1 MSYGLFLYHLN
12 SVTTRQICLP
22 RREMG
27 FIHACDAELGPSR
40 SILTEYSPNKEA
52 GTLRFR
58 PQFY

>member
-27 FIHACDAELGPSR
+27 FIHAWRRIGPIPVDLDR
-40 SILTEYSPNKEA
+40 ILT
-52 GTLRFR
+52 
-58 PQFY
+58 Q